1 MKLFFLLKWG
11 SHPRDVYNLFIQQRL
26 SKGLPT
32 IIQTEAT
39 KKGVKA
45 PPN

>member
-1 MKLFFLLKWG
+1 MHTTCFI
-11 SHPRDVYNLFIQQRL
+11 LFIQQKL
-26 SKGLPT
+26 GKDLTT
-32 IIQTEAT
+32 IIQGEAT